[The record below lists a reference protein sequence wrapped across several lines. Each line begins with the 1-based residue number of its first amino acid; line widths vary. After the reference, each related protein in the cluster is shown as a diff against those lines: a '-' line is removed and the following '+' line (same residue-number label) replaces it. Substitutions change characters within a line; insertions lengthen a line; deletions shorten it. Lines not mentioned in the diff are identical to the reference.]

1 MWSSSSSSSS
11 SSVVITVVVLLFP
24 TPTTALRTA
33 EVDANDEVVMI
44 VPVVV
49 DAGDPVL
56 PNFSFTW
63 ANLREKFNVTL
74 SG

>member
-33 EVDANDEVVMI
+33 EVDAKDEVVMI

-63 ANLREKFNVTL
+63 ANLQEKFLCLT
-74 SG
+74 S